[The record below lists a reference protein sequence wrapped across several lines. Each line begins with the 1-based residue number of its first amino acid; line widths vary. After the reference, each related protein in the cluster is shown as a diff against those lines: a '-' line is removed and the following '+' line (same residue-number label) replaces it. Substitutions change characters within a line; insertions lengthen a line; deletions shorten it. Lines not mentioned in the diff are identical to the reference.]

1 MVNFGSMNQ
10 STIDLFKQISL
21 QKEAE
26 KLQKEK
32 EATESRIK
40 TLESSLANFQDKAV
54 TQTSTPAT
62 PVTPT
67 PAKSMTLMHVGLL
80 AGGLVGGYLIFKFMN
95 K

>member
-1 MVNFGSMNQ
+1 MIDFGSMNQ

-21 QKEAE
+21 KKEAE
-26 KLQKEK
+26 ALQKEK

-54 TQTSTPAT
+54 TQTSTPST
-62 PVTPT
+62 PITPA

-80 AGGLVGGYLIFKFMN
+80 AGGVLLGYLVFKMA
-95 K
+95 KK